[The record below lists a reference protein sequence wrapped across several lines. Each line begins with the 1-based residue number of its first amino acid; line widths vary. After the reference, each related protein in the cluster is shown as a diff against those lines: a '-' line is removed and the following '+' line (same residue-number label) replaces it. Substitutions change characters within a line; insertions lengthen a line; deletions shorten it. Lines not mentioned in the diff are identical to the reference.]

1 MITIITGTP
10 GAGKTLLAI
19 EKLLLPLV
27 GATIKVPD
35 GDGGEREVPRTIYTN
50 ITSLLIEHELVET
63 GGEWIA
69 TGNEW
74 QFKGNEASARNWHQ
88 WAKPGSVIVI
98 DEFQKMWPPRANGSK
113 VPPDVQAL
121 DTHRHMGV
129 DFVLIT
135 QSVMNT
141 DRHTHAL
148 GGRHLHVRR
157 VANMKMAV
165 VYEWDHV
172 SRSLQYS
179 KAITKSPWRYSG
191 KVMKLYRSAEVHTK
205 QPRKLPGLVW
215 FVLIGLA
222 AVAYFAPTTIQRI
235 NDRVSGKSSTAEV
248 SGKAP
253 ASSPLAAAS
262 APAAASSSSVVAQ
275 AGAAA
280 VPAAP
285 ASAPVFA
292 GCVASKTRCA
302 CYDTAGHLVEREP
315 FECRAH
321 TAPPVVVLAGGT
333 FAERPEYSPPEPP
346 ELVLAAR
353 DQSPT
358 IGDLRA
364 AIRAEY
370 GY

>member
-1 MITIITGTP
+1 MITIITGVP
-10 GAGKTLLAI
+10 GAGKTLYAI

-35 GDGGEREVPRTIYTN
+35 ENGGEREVPRTIYTN
-50 ITSLLIEHELVET
+50 ITNLLIEHELVEI

-69 TGNEW
+69 TGNDW
-74 QFKGNEASARNWHQ
+74 TFKGNEQSARNWHQ
-88 WAKPGSVIVI
+88 WAKPGAVIVV
-98 DEFQKMWPPRANGSK
+98 DEFQRMWPPRANGSK
-113 VPPDVQAL
+113 IPPDVQAL

-141 DRHTHAL
+141 DRHVHAL

-157 VANMKMAV
+157 LANLKAAI

-172 SRSLQYS
+172 SRNLQYS
-179 KAITKSPWRYSG
+179 KSLTKAPWRYSRRVF
-191 KVMKLYRSAEVHTK
+191 KMYRSAEVHTK

-215 FVLIGLA
+215 FVLVGLA
-222 AVAYFAPTTIQRI
+222 AAAYLGPTTYQRLSGRI
-235 NDRVSGKSSTAEV
+235 SGKPAEV
-248 SGKAP
+248 AAKPSPPAAVTAAAPSASAP
-253 ASSPLAAAS
+253 APQALQVASAAVAPADAAS
-262 APAAASSSSVVAQ
+262 APA
-275 AGAAA
+275 
-280 VPAAP
+280 
-285 ASAPVFA
+285 FA

-302 CYDTAGHLVEREP
+302 CYDTAGKLMEREP

-321 TAPPVVVLAGGT
+321 TSPPVVVLAGGT
-333 FAERPEYSPPEPP
+333 FPEPRPYRQPEPP
-346 ELVLAAR
+346 QLVLASR
-353 DQSPT
+353 DQNPT
-358 IGDLRA
+358 LGDLRA